1 MFTLV
6 IVCNVVVPSK
16 AYYALDD
23 TEREVLRRE
32 RRRLQEQLRRVKRN
46 EVRYSLYE
54 KQQMLLEIQQKN
66 LALIQSS
73 RTAAA
78 SMPSSMGRPQSILSC
93 LELSLSDEDNS
104 CSSASSTMLR

>member
-6 IVCNVVVPSK
+6 IVSNVVIPSK

-23 TEREVLRRE
+23 GERDVLRRE

-66 LALIQSS
+66 LALIQSNRADAS
-73 RTAAA
+73 STA
-78 SMPSSMGRPQSILSC
+78 SSIRRSNSILSC